1 MKTKKFNSIISKII
15 EGEVLV
21 RTISTEDFDDK
32 EGDCNYF
39 RGEIEAEEAM
49 EVGGILIGYT
59 IVGSCSQSR
68 IFAGSYMSAEEWSD
82 PSFSVEFEVTSV
94 YDGDGDEVYLTGKQL
109 EKLAKAIKEKSN
121 Q

>member
-21 RTISTEDFDDK
+21 RTISTEDFDQK
-32 EGDCNYF
+32 GEEWKYF
-39 RGEIEAEEAM
+39 RGEIDTEEAL

-59 IVGSCSQSR
+59 IVGSCSQYCL
-68 IFAGSYMSAEEWSD
+68 FDGGYWFPEEWSD

-94 YDGDGDEVYLTGKQL
+94 YDGDGDEVYLTGKQM